1 MDLFPTFCQ
10 LAGASL
16 PAGREYDG
24 VDISDVLFRNGSG
37 REPLLFYYWGS
48 GLHAVRRGDWKLR
61 IAPEEYPE
69 LYHLGR
75 DPAEKYNVA
84 QQNPAIVAELS
95 ALMRKQRETVKP
107 GKLDRV
113 TPPSA

>member
-1 MDLFPTFCQ
+1 
-10 LAGASL
+10 
-16 PAGREYDG
+16 